1 MFLINHVPMSFLVMA
16 LQAATGLVAS
26 TVSQGAQG
34 PASSGLKAIPHHS
47 QMLSSTLLLSAFT
60 SNLEA

>member
-1 MFLINHVPMSFLVMA
+1 MA